1 MTERNQEQRHDRFQ
15 LIMLIG
21 LIIGIVGFVL
31 DEALEF
37 FAAAQSLDLFASVLS
52 LFGFLIFAGALI
64 AAAQA
69 NRTERLSSVID
80 DERVSHIRFLA
91 YQFGFATVIVLQ
103 IVMLPGA
110 DLVRGVTGI
119 EPAMSTA
126 ASLTLM
132 TGIAAALGRFLY
144 LNR

>member
-1 MTERNQEQRHDRFQ
+1 MTEQDQEQRHDRFQ

-21 LIIGIVGFVL
+21 PITGIVGFVL

-37 FAAAQSLDLFASVLS
+37 VAAAESLDLFASVLS

-64 AAAQA
+64 AAAQT
-69 NRTERLSSVID
+69 NRTELVSSVID

-91 YQFGFATVIVLQ
+91 YQVGFATVIVLQ
-103 IVMLPGA
+103 IVMLLGA
-110 DLVRGVTGI
+110 DLVRGMTGI

-132 TGIAAALGRFLY
+132 TGIAAALGHFLY